1 MHLGKEIIAGR
12 ILDNRRLENALKAHR
27 AVCDML
33 DFVGLTPQTERQLN
47 NLKRLLELEISA
59 ARAEGESKTQDKA
72 AD

>member
-1 MHLGKEIIAGR
+1 MGSS
-12 ILDNRRLENALKAHR
+12 RLENALKAHR

-33 DFVGLTPQTERQLN
+33 QFRGLTQQTERQLN

-59 ARAEGESKTQDKA
+59 ARSESEGSDEEEA

>member
-1 MHLGKEIIAGR
+1 ME
-12 ILDNRRLENALKAHR
+12 NRRLENALNAHK

-33 DFVGLTPQTERQLN
+33 DFIGLTPQTERQLN

-59 ARAEGESKTQDKA
+59 ARSENESKAQEEA